1 MKLAGSVAL
10 VRELT
15 RLTKLEIVNG
25 REGLRQLVDANDK
38 VDLQTTEIA
47 VAVACLLPN
56 IASKLTNLDVRQEVR
71 ECLRL
76 IAFQYAGSVEES

>member
-25 REGLRQLVDANDK
+25 RAGLRQLVDANSK
-38 VDLQTTEIA
+38 VDLRTTEIA
-47 VAVACLLPN
+47 VAVACLFPN
-56 IASKLTNLDVRQEVR
+56 SASTLTNLDVRYCKNVSLR
-71 ECLRL
+71 EGMTLT
-76 IAFQYAGSVEES
+76 AS